1 MLLFKLPT
9 SKRPTELRSDFK
21 VKYFFQIREVPDD
34 FFVDIV
40 SSNNFLVTILTRFFA
55 TIRHN
60 SETIDPNL
68 RLKADRFKAHLTQK
82 FNWDFDEEE
91 LDEDLPVVVETE

>member
-1 MLLFKLPT
+1 
-9 SKRPTELRSDFK
+9 

-40 SSNNFLVTILTRFFA
+40 SSNNFLVTILTQFFA

-82 FNWDFDEEE
+82 FNWDFDEDE
-91 LDEDLPVVVETE
+91 LDEDLPVVVETN